1 MPRSCRQESA
11 PKCRYYVDLPMC
23 TATYLIRFESS
34 SCCNDFICVSWVRL
48 VPQLAQ
54 QCTPCVGS
62 KCNTLTGN
70 SRLTECLKRKL
81 LSLNIFCRNFTAF
94 FPTNCSYGDGFSSL
108 RFRYGILKCSGWYP
122 WILFWGTLRRI
133 FLTQHLRILFRCCR
147 GEVSATG
154 RSLVQRSAT
163 EWCVWGVTEQ

>member
-11 PKCRYYVDLPMC
+11 PKFRYYMDVPMC

-34 SCCNDFICVSWVRL
+34 SCNDFACVSWVRL
-48 VPQLAQ
+48 VPQVAQ
-54 QCTPCVGS
+54 QCTRPYVAS

-70 SRLTECLKRKL
+70 SRSAECLKRKL
-81 LSLNIFCRNFTAF
+81 LSLSLNIFCRIFTAF
-94 FPTNCSYGDGFSSL
+94 FPTNCSYGDGVSSL

-133 FLTQHLRILFRCCR
+133 FLTQHLRTLFSCCR

-154 RSLVQRSAT
+154 RSLVQRSPT
-163 EWCVWGVTEQ
+163 DCGVCEA